1 MQADVWLKCLG
12 LGLALTAGLSGRV
25 LVSRK
30 SFGITGVSEPS
41 PSSPS
46 PSPSPVRSFTNET
59 L

>member
-1 MQADVWLKCLG
+1 MVGGALALG
-12 LGLALTAGLSGRV
+12 WGLTAGLSDRV

-30 SFGITGVSEPS
+30 SFGITGVSERS

-46 PSPSPVRSFTNET
+46 PSPSPVRSFMNET